1 MITINELNKNSKDEN
16 IIETINDMKKT
27 IKNNIDKIKQN
38 LIIEDDYL
46 KFILI
51 DNLNKIYYNIV
62 LFENN
67 SKDIYRINLGIYIY
81 AI

>member
-1 MITINELNKNSKDEN
+1 MPV
-16 IIETINDMKKT
+16 
-27 IKNNIDKIKQN
+27 
-38 LIIEDDYL
+38 IIEDDYL

-67 SKDIYRINLGIYIY
+67 SKDILGLI
-81 AI
+81 